1 MVLPYP
7 LIDSLMMF
15 FIYSF
20 IGWIVEVIYYGI
32 TEGHFVN
39 RGFLAGPLCPV
50 YGLGFYAALWALQ
63 SFKENVAIVFFGSAI
78 ACTTVELIAGLILF
92 YSFHLRWWDYTEYKL
107 NFKGFICLRF
117 TIYWGIAGTL
127 GVYALHPAVLNL
139 IGVMNTPVK
148 LSILSFL
155 SLILVIDII
164 ASVANTIGFA
174 HKLQAFSKVSA
185 TVKMTSD
192 FIGGNIYDTVDTV
205 MEVEGPIKES
215 YDNYRKLVTA
225 HKAEEN
231 ELAKK
236 HRAEEREYFQKFLA
250 SGKDAA
256 AIAKDSASEKMFSV
270 VKSFNVLDKRL
281 LKVVNVG
288 KIPGTVKGGV
298 VSAYDKALK
307 AIRFDYFKS
316 TITKSPT
323 KMIPEDPTTHP
334 EIADESTGSV

>member
-20 IGWIVEVIYYGI
+20 IGWIVEVVYYGI

-78 ACTTVELIAGLILF
+78 ACTIVELIAGLILY

-107 NFKGFICLRF
+107 NFKGFICLLF
-117 TIYWGIAGTL
+117 KIYWCISGTL
-127 GVYALHPAVLNL
+127 CVYALHTEVLK
-139 IGVMNTPVK
+139 IIVIMNTPVK
-148 LSILSFL
+148 ISILSFL
-155 SLILVIDII
+155 SVILIIDII

-174 HKLQAFSKVSA
+174 HKLQAFAKISA

-205 MEVEGPIKES
+205 MEVESPIKES
-215 YDNYRKLVTA
+215 YDSYRKLVA
-225 HKAEEN
+225 EHKAEEN

-236 HRAEEREYFQKFLA
+236 HRAEEREYFQKFL
-250 SGKDAA
+250 
-256 AIAKDSASEKMFSV
+256 V
-270 VKSFNVLDKRL
+270 VKSFNVFDKRH

-298 VSAYDKALK
+298 VTAYDKALK

-316 TITKSPT
+316 TIMKSPT
-323 KMIPEDPTTHP
+323 KMVPEDPSAHP